1 MKKLLFLFIFF
12 LISIIGKNQITQQ
25 QIDAYKGTTT
35 NTVNAYS
42 VTISSITATSPY
54 DGQKIWVKFNV
65 ANTGAVTLQVNS
77 YVARAITLNG
87 SALVAND
94 IVINQYVSL
103 VYYLAG
109 TSWQMTRPGSGA
121 AITDWSLTGNSGT
134 VDGTNFIGTTDNIPF
149 NIRVN
154 DKKAGRIDSTSRNTF
169 FGFQSGASV
178 TTGKD
183 NVANGY
189 YTLFNNTTGNKN
201 TAIGREALYSN
212 TTAFQSTAVGYQ
224 ALYSNGIAGN
234 S

>member
-42 VTISSITATSPY
+42 VTISSITASTPY

-87 SALVAND
+87 SALAAND
-94 IVINQYVSL
+94 LVINQYVSL

-109 TSWQMTRPGSGA
+109 TSWQMTRPGAGA
-121 AITDWSLTGNSGT
+121 GT
-134 VDGTNFIGTTDNIPF
+134 VTSVSATSPLSSSGGATPTITITSPLPIINGGTNTTLGITVNAGSDISIGGTYPTY
-149 NIRVN
+149 
-154 DKKAGRIDSTSRNTF
+154 
-169 FGFQSGASV
+169 SV
-178 TTGKD
+178 
-183 NVANGY
+183 
-189 YTLFNNTTGNKN
+189 
-201 TAIGREALYSN
+201 I
-212 TTAFQSTAVGYQ
+212 
-224 ALYSNGIAGN
+224 
-234 S
+234 